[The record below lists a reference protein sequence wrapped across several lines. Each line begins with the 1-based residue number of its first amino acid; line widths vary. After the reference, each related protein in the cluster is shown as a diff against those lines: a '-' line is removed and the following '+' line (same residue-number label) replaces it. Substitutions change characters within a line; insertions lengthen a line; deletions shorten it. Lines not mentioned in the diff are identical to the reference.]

1 MQKIQNQNPN
11 PNQDID
17 TSITRIST
25 LFKMFIISSIFLL
38 AKHKRA
44 KKEEARSTNKKTQRS
59 NACVRD
65 KEKGRGRV

>member
-44 KKEEARSTNKKTQRS
+44 KKEARSTNKKTQRS

-65 KEKGRGRV
+65 KERGTGRV